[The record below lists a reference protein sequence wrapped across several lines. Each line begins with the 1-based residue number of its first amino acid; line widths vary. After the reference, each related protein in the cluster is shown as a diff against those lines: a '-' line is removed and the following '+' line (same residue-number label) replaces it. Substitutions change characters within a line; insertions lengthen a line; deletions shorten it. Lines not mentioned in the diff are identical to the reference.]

1 MKHAKNILLI
11 LMLVFPIFLMAYA
24 VPVPTGMIETPQAT
38 PSETMALSYVEYHSI
53 SITSDNMFQDL
64 AENESW
70 SGDGSE
76 STPFLIENYNISL
89 DTTCIYIAQVTF
101 WFEIQG
107 CYLSRNSTSQSGLGI
122 QLFNC
127 THAKIVDTTV
137 IDKEYGIIGTFC
149 PDLVVDNCIVTNI
162 AQIGLMISHSDSATV
177 TNTDISHT
185 GYFGIHID
193 YSRDALIQYSSFFET
208 MFFGIRL
215 TSANRTMISSSQI
228 YSNLYDGIYMD
239 NSYDVQVLGC
249 ELWDNG
255 GGDCEITVYHCPNV
269 YIFSNL
275 IANNTFGTGLE
286 IQYSDHA
293 TVTDNVVVGNSNFGI
308 GIYYSDYSTIL
319 RNTIY
324 DNANSGIYIQYS
336 NWCDIEDNTIY
347 NNMFFSGPIIVM
359 CGIELEGANH
369 TSILHNEIYHN
380 ALNGISVL
388 HSDDIEINEN
398 FVYDNADHGINIM
411 NSTNGVIQNNTIHGN
426 GYWPVYVNSLC
437 GIFVDESADWL
448 ITGNQIWNNTPS
460 GISIESSF
468 SGIDIIDN
476 DIFNNTDMGI
486 YLAYTTDISIIENTI
501 YHNGWN
507 DSSDNPSGI
516 LLDSAYYTLV
526 QSNEVFNNYGHGIQS
541 WSENCSIIGNFIYGN
556 TEVGLASYETYDN
569 IYSENIVHDNGVGIY
584 IVNIGSNVTDNIVYD
599 NDLGILMEWSGECW
613 IYGNDFGWNDINAI
627 ENFTF
632 NGRPLMWYNNVTH
645 VGNHWQDYSGTGAYD
660 IGNGSGIVNSDIY
673 PQKSLA
679 LEAADSIEF
688 EITSTG
694 NTMLWP
700 AHALN
705 PSHYELYV
713 DGYLIWYVDWN
724 GEDIEFS
731 VDGLIA
737 GTHTLTLRVYHYSGH
752 WINASTTVTVVDE
765 TPPDWVEIPP
775 DITIYENEQLYYVVN
790 VTDPSGI
797 GGYSTNSTLHF
808 TISNY
813 GILTNLT
820 KLTPGVY
827 GVSIIVWDTYD
838 NFVYHVIR
846 VTVLEVPTT
855 TTTTSTNPTVPYDP
869 TPLVIGIIAA
879 GGAVVILVVAILL
892 YKRKK

>member
-11 LMLVFPIFLMAYA
+11 LMLVSPIFLMVYA
-24 VPVPTGMIETPQAT
+24 VPVPTGTIESPQAAS
-38 PSETMALSYVEYHSI
+38 SETMTLSYVEYHSI

-89 DTTCIYIAQVTF
+89 DTTCIYIAHVTF

-107 CYLSRNSTSQSGLGI
+107 CYISRDSLSQTGLGI

-137 IDKEYGIIGTFC
+137 IDKEYGIIATFC

-162 AQIGLMISHSDSATV
+162 AQIGILISHSDSATV

-193 YSRDALIQYSSFFET
+193 YSRDALIQYSYFFET

-215 TSANRTMISSSQI
+215 TSANRTMISSNQI

-239 NSYDVQVLGC
+239 NSYDVQVIGN

-255 GGDCEITVYHCPNV
+255 GGDCEITVENCPNIYV
-269 YIFSNL
+269 F
-275 IANNTFGTGLE
+275 NNSLVDNSYGTGLE
-286 IQYSDHA
+286 IRYSNFA
-293 TVTDNVVVGNSNFGI
+293 TISENVISGNSGYGI
-308 GIYYSDYSTIL
+308 A
-319 RNTIY
+319 IY
-324 DNANSGIYIQYS
+324 DSNYSSIQNNMIHDNAYSGILILNS
-336 NWCDIEDNTIY
+336 EWCEIHNNEIY
-347 NNMFFSGPIIVM
+347 NNKFYVGIM
-359 CGIELEGANH
+359 CGIEIKDSNNATIDG
-369 TSILHNEIYHN
+369 NEIYHN
-380 ALNGISVL
+380 ERNGISVSL
-388 HSDDIEINEN
+388 SNDTTIVEN
-398 FVYDNADHGINIM
+398 HIYDNADHGIDVL
-411 NSTNGVIQNNTIHGN
+411 NSHNGFINNNNIHGN
-426 GYWPVYVNSLC
+426 GFSPIIYNSLC
-437 GIFVDESADWL
+437 GIYLGLTSNWSIV
-448 ITGNQIWNNTPS
+448 GNQIWNNTPS
-460 GISIESSF
+460 GISLESS
-468 SGIDIIDN
+468 SEIYIIDN
-476 DIFNNTDMGI
+476 EISNNTDNGI
-486 YLAYTTDISIIENTI
+486 YAALTTDVSIIGNTVS
-501 YHNGWN
+501 
-507 DSSDNPSGI
+507 DSAKGI
-516 LLDSAYYTLV
+516 LLDSIN
-526 QSNEVFNNYGHGIQS
+526 SEVIN
-541 WSENCSIIGNFIYGN
+541 
-556 TEVGLASYETYDN
+556 
-569 IYSENIVHDNGVGIY
+569 NIVF
-584 IVNIGSNVTDNIVYD
+584 D
-599 NDLGILMEWSGECW
+599 NDIGILVESGGDCW
-613 IYGNDFGWNDINAI
+613 IYGNDFAWNTINAM
-627 ENFTF
+627 ENHTSPDD
-632 NGRPLMWYNNVTH
+632 NIMWYDNVTET
-645 VGNHWQDYSGTGAYD
+645 GNHWSDYSGTGAYD
-660 IGNGSGIVNSDIY
+660 IENVSVVVNSDIY
-673 PQKSLA
+673 PRKSME
-679 LEAADSIEF
+679 LEAAEGIQF

-694 NTMLWP
+694 NTLLWP
-700 AHALN
+700 AYALH

-713 DGYLIWYVDWN
+713 DGYLVWYIDWD
-724 GEDIEFS
+724 GADIEFS

-752 WINASTTVTVVDE
+752 WINASTTVTVVDH

-775 DITIYENEQLYYVVN
+775 DITIYENEQFYYVVN

-838 NFVYHVIR
+838 NVDYHVIR

-855 TTTTSTNPTVPYDP
+855 TTTTTPTTTVPIDF
-869 TPLVIGIIAA
+869 TPLVIGIVAA
-879 GGAVVILVVAILL
+879 SGAVVVLILVIYIV
-892 YKRKK
+892 KRKKK